1 MNEDN
6 EIIIDVLN
14 GNINSFRLIIE
25 KYQRKMYN
33 LAFQIVNDKDSA
45 KDITQDV
52 FIKIFNHLKNFNSNK
67 KFFSWIYRITLN
79 ETLNWKKKSTYLQ
92 PIDELHAA
100 EYSNPSVD
108 YEKNERAI
116 QISKA
121 LNKLDEKYRTLLILK
136 HYNDLSYDEIG
147 EILELPTAKVKSRLY
162 IAREKLRN
170 LLGNYDNE

>member
-6 EIIIDVLN
+6 EIINAVLN

-33 LAFQIVNDKDSA
+33 LALQIVHDKESA

-52 FIKIFNHLKNFNSNK
+52 FIKIFNHLKNFNSNN

-79 ETLNWKKKSTYLQ
+79 ESLNWKKKSTYLQ

-116 QISKA
+116 QVLKA
-121 LNKLDEKYRTLLILK
+121 LNRLDEKYKSLLILK
-136 HYNDLSYDEIG
+136 HYNDLSYDEIS
-147 EILELPTAKVKSRLY
+147 EILELPAAKVKSRLY